1 MLNIPPI
8 TATNPSPNELLKV
21 VVCIVSVVEYVEKTI
36 HKRYAAKEQYLFW
49 ALKYQYTLG
58 GKLCRFWKFWTF

>member
-36 HKRYAAKEQYLFW
+36 HKRYAAKEQYLF
-49 ALKYQYTLG
+49 
-58 GKLCRFWKFWTF
+58 